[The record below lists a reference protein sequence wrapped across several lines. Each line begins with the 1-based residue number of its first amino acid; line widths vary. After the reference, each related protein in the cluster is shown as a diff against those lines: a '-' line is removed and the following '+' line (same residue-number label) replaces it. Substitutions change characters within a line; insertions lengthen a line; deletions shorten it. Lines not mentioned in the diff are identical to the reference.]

1 MGYRSEVLIVTD
13 LINQELVEILE
24 NENDYSEKL
33 QFQITDVR
41 TNKEIDCLMIKW
53 DYAKWYDGYED
64 VDRIMNAINKI
75 EDEDSFGFIRIGE
88 EFVDVE
94 VIGNPYDFN
103 YVITRKIECMV

>member
-24 NENDYSEKL
+24 NEDDYSEKM
-33 QFQITDVR
+33 QFQITNFR
-41 TNKEIDCLMIKW
+41 KEEIDCLMIKW
-53 DYAKWYDGYED
+53 DSVKWYDGYED
-64 VDRIMNAINKI
+64 VDRIMNAINGI

-103 YVITRKIECMV
+103 YVISRTIECRA